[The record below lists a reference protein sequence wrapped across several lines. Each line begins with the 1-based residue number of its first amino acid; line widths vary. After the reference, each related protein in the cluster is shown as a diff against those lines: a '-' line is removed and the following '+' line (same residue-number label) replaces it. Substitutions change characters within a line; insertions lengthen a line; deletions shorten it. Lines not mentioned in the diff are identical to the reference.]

1 MNSHWPLLLAI
12 LMIGAA
18 GFYGYYV
25 QGENEE
31 HGKVVSEIK
40 TLPAKYVSTP
50 PKIAPPAVLIK
61 SPAPIV
67 TPVIEQPNP
76 INPAARQVNPVNP
89 GAPVP
94 VLGAVDK
101 EAVFNTLR
109 VALSQRFNIE
119 PVQSNAGYTLAITG
133 ARLDVDHT
141 VWSISL
147 YNDNKAAPAVQ
158 SESFLAILNL
168 VAANLDIDLN
178 SPANT
183 TADGKITRRP
193 ISKLGRLSMVTDPAM
208 NNSIVIK
215 PIIRRTAPMPNP
227 GAVINPGGT
236 LPVKPK
242 PVQPARPAQVP
253 VAPVKP
259 PTTDQF

>member
-1 MNSHWPLLLAI
+1 
-12 LMIGAA
+12 MIGAA
-18 GFYGYYV
+18 GFYGYYI

-50 PKIAPPAVLIK
+50 PKVVTPAVMVKTPTLE
-61 SPAPIV
+61 A
-67 TPVIEQPNP
+67 TPVVQQPNP
-76 INPAARQVNPVNP
+76 VNPAPRQVNPVTPVNP

-94 VLGAVDK
+94 VLGAVDRD
-101 EAVFNTLR
+101 AVFATLR
-109 VALSQRFNIE
+109 VALSQRFNVE
-119 PVQSNAGYTLAITG
+119 PIQSNLGYTLAITG

-141 VWSISL
+141 AWSISL

-168 VAANLDIDLN
+168 VAANLDFDVN
-178 SPANT
+178 TAPQT

-193 ISKLGRLSMVTDPAM
+193 ISKLGRLSMVTDPAL
-208 NNSIVIK
+208 NNSILIK
-215 PIIRRTAPMPNP
+215 PIVRRTAPTPNP
-227 GAVINPGGT
+227 GAPAAVINPGGT

-242 PVQPARPAQVP
+242 PVQPVKPVPVP